1 MDSELIEQ
9 LRSGEF
15 RSGESLGAALGISR
29 AAVWKR
35 IERLAEVGLDVE
47 RVRGKGYRVPG
58 GIQMLDAPALNQ
70 QLAGVLPVDVV
81 LSTGSTNADALAML
95 QRGVAA
101 PFALLAE
108 HQTAGRGRRGR
119 AWMSPFAGNVYLS
132 LAWQFPVGASRLE
145 GLSLAVGVV
154 LAEAL
159 TDAGLGSRVALKW
172 PNDVWVEGAKI
183 AGVLIELSGDL
194 DDRCTAVIGIGI
206 NGRLAESAG
215 ATIDQPWTDYFR
227 ETGIALDRNA
237 LVHDLLCRQVALL
250 QQYSDQG
257 FAAWRERWQA
267 LDALAGKPVIVTTAV
282 ATAEGLAAGIDA
294 NGALCLQTAAGI
306 TVFHGGEAS
315 LRLRPAG
322 K

>member
-1 MDSELIEQ
+1 VDSELIEQ
-9 LRSGEF
+9 LRNGEF

-35 IERLAEVGLDVE
+35 IERLAEAGLDIE

-58 GIQMLDAPALNQ
+58 GVQMLDMAALNQ
-70 QLAGVLPVDVV
+70 GMAGALPVDVV
-81 LSTGSTNADALAML
+81 LSTGSTNADALARL
-95 QRGVAA
+95 QGGMQA

-119 AWMSPFAGNVYLS
+119 AWASPFAGNLYLS

-159 TDAGLGSRVALKW
+159 ADAGLGSRVALKW

-194 DDRCTAVIGIGI
+194 DDHCTAVIGIGV
-206 NGRLAESAG
+206 NGRLADAA
-215 ATIDQPWTDYFR
+215 ATSIDQPWTDYYR
-227 ETGIALDRNA
+227 ETGITLDRNA
-237 LVHDLLCRQVALL
+237 LVLTLLRRQVAMLE
-250 QQYSDQG
+250 QYAEQG
-257 FAAWRERWQA
+257 FAQWREQWQA
-267 LDALAGKPVIVTTAV
+267 LDALFGKPVIVTTGG
-282 ATAEGLAAGIDA
+282 ATVEGVAAGIDA
-294 NGALCLQTAAGI
+294 SGALRLQTAAGI
-306 TVFHGGEAS
+306 VSFHGGEAS
-315 LRLRPAG
+315 LRPRPVDN
-322 K
+322 